1 MSKNWAKITF
11 MTQNLNNIIIL
22 CFGTLPQTRTKSPG
36 IITSYYYYLF
46 LQWLLGTLSFPRML
60 HNTTSRVRDSNL
72 FRKII
77 YIYFLIIALLNH
89 RCTDDCPAKRRR
101 NLDINGAVM
110 LSWSTLECWN
120 KDSHWST
127 ATKNEWWS
135 LFTED

>member
-1 MSKNWAKITF
+1 MSKNWGKITF

-22 CFGTLPQTRTKSPG
+22 WFGTLPQTLTKSPG

-77 YIYFLIIALLNH
+77 YIFFLIIALLNH
-89 RCTDDCPAKRRR
+89 RCTDDCPL
-101 NLDINGAVM
+101 LDYSFLVLNHGTVQQRKVACHCNE
-110 LSWSTLECWN
+110 LSHEI
-120 KDSHWST
+120 
-127 ATKNEWWS
+127 
-135 LFTED
+135 